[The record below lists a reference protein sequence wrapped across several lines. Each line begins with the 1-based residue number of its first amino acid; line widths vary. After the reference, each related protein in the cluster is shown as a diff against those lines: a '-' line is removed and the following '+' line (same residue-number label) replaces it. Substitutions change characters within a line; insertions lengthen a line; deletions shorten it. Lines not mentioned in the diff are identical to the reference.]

1 MPEWILNINDPLAA
15 AIPRRSDD
23 YVVVPD
29 EINSEVS
36 LIDGSVDTAEL
47 YEDVSADESFENEE
61 FLDEVSR
68 LEWDYFDSLH
78 VDKAP
83 VNSAV
88 LQRHVMY
95 MIDFSPTSSAIIST
109 SKISLPIGHVRL
121 FFEPAS
127 FCLLLRC

>member
-1 MPEWILNINDPLAA
+1 MPKWILNINDPLAA

-88 LQRHVMY
+88 LQRNVMY
-95 MIDFSPTSSAIIST
+95 M
-109 SKISLPIGHVRL
+109 KISLLIGHVRL
-121 FFEPAS
+121 FFEQAN

>member
-15 AIPRRSDD
+15 AIPRGSDD

-29 EINSEVS
+29 ELNSEVS
-36 LIDGSVDTAEL
+36 LIDGPVHTAEL

-61 FLDEVSR
+61 LLDEVSR
-68 LEWDYFDSLH
+68 LERDYFHSLH

-88 LQRHVMY
+88 LPFY
-95 MIDFSPTSSAIIST
+95 SAM
-109 SKISLPIGHVRL
+109 
-121 FFEPAS
+121 
-127 FCLLLRC
+127 